1 MKQKQDKYLPS
12 VIILMSLFLVGVYFI
27 SDSQSKEIKIEPVN
41 YKALF
46 QAGLAP
52 TAQPRIKTSVDID
65 TGLRINYQGQV
76 LALYESRNWNTL
88 DYGKT
93 FLVRIK

>member
-27 SDSQSKEIKIEPVN
+27 SDSQSKETKIEQTN
-41 YKALF
+41 YKALV
-46 QAGLAP
+46 QSGLAP
-52 TAQPRIKTSVDID
+52 TAQPRIKTSGDID
-65 TGLRINYQGQV
+65 TGLRLNYQGKV
-76 LALYESRNWNTL
+76 FALYESRNWNTL

-93 FLVRIK
+93 FISRIA